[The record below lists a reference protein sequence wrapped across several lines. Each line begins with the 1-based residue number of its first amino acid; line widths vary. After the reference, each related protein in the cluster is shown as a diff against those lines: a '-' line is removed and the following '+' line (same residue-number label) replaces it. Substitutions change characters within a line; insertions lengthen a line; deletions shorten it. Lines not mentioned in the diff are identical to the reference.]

1 MPHVYIETGISI
13 PPSRAGI
20 SHAVVTGPFC
30 HIGGQLSVS
39 LDGVFCP
46 GTIQQQT
53 KRSFENFFAVLNES
67 GFRVTDIVYLEL
79 AFKDINELEAVSSIY
94 NTYFPEHFR
103 PCRTV
108 HQVSALPY
116 DAKIRVHGIAI
127 KTSAFKEISC

>member
-1 MPHVYIETGISI
+1 MPNVYIETGKNI

-20 SHAVVTGPFC
+20 SHAVVAGPIC
-30 HIGGQLSVS
+30 HIGGQLSID

-46 GTIQQQT
+46 GTVQLQT
-53 KRSFENFFAVLNES
+53 KRSFDNFFAVLDEA
-67 GFRVTDIVYLEL
+67 GFMATDIVYLEL
-79 AFKDINELEAVSSIY
+79 AFKNINDLGTVSSIY

-116 DAKIRVHGIAI
+116 NAKIRVHGVAI
-127 KTSAFKEISC
+127 KTSAFKEIPC